1 MELVASDVTSS
12 PLLPPPLLAFSS
24 LPSIHPSTFLPNCA
38 AALSHEI
45 LETPLGIIA
54 RRVVLL
60 GSLFSPP
67 RSCQPAFPL
76 LFSLKS
82 RKSPGSEI
90 TSCWSFSWLLRSSSS
105 FTVSRELHH
114 PSSSSSSGCLL
125 DFPIK
130 VGCCAAA
137 AAAFT
142 FPESPDLVRRLPS
155 DVSDE

>member
-114 PSSSSSSGCLL
+114 PSSSGCLL

-130 VGCCAAA
+130 VGCCAAAAAA